1 MKRPLMLHAPTGTIT
16 FLFSDIE
23 GSSKLWERQPTA
35 MRSDLA
41 QHDRLLREAF
51 ERNRGFIFKTVGDAF
66 CVAFDAA
73 QDALRGAEQA
83 QRALHATRWACATDI
98 KVRMALHT
106 GTAELRDDD
115 YFGQALNRVARIL
128 ASAHGGQVLLSLP
141 TEELVRD
148 HLSDG
153 VHLRALGEHRLRD
166 LSRPEHLFQLTTID
180 LPSDFPALRTLECAP
195 NNLPFQLSSFVGRE
209 HELAEVKRLLGCTR
223 LLTLTGSGGI
233 GKTRLSLQAAGE
245 LLDRFPDGIR
255 FAEFAAITDSG
266 IVIES
271 VAAALNLRRESD
283 HALVATLSSFICKK
297 CLLLIFDNCE
307 HVIAASADLAE
318 ALLRSCPQL
327 HILATSREPLGIAGE
342 KAWPLSPLSLP
353 DRWQEVAGEP
363 ETTEQL
369 TQFESIQLF
378 VDRATAVCPTFQLS
392 PDNLHLAAQICCRLD
407 GIPLAIELAAARLR
421 VLSAR
426 QIVERLDERFHL
438 LTTGSRTAVP
448 RQQTL
453 RALIDWSHDLLSE
466 PERTLFRRL
475 SAFAQGRTLDAI
487 EAVCSGDGL
496 QRSQIMD
503 LLGRLVDKSLVHV
516 EKPSQHDARYFILES
531 IWGYAS
537 EKLIESGEHETF
549 HRRHLDYFVAA
560 CENAIPHLRGPKQ
573 WEGIERTS
581 LEETNLRYAVET
593 SLTVPG
599 EAAKGLRLWTSIER
613 YIEVR
618 GLFRE
623 GRAQIDRLLA
633 HPENLARD
641 AVRAQGLAAAGRLAW
656 IADDMPEA
664 HIRHGDALVL
674 FRELGD
680 LRGVAQALADLAFL
694 AVETKD
700 LPCAAILLDEA
711 VALAGEVADARLTA
725 HVQHVRAA
733 LCAVEGNFARALAL
747 EVESLAIYL
756 DLDDAWQWT
765 ILAWGVGVNAMVLGQ
780 HSMAREHL
788 AQSLSGGLVVGNR
801 WGTTY
806 QLDAFATLAVA
817 EHDYERAARLF
828 GASEAQRTRLG
839 LVPHAPDHPA
849 LRAVMIAAPDF
860 AGSNIDTARREGHDL
875 GSDAAVALA
884 LLHSDSFNPGK
895 YNESNSPQR

>member
-1 MKRPLMLHAPTGTIT
+1 MKRPPLLHPPTGTIT

-41 QHDRLLREAF
+41 QHDRLLRNAF
-51 ERNRGFIFKTVGDAF
+51 EENGGFIFKTVGDAF

-73 QDALRGAEQA
+73 QHALRGAKQA
-83 QRALHATRWACATDI
+83 QRALHATRWECASGI

-115 YFGQALNRVARIL
+115 YFGQALNRVSRIL

-148 HLSDG
+148 HLSEG
-153 VHLRALGEHRLRD
+153 LHLRALGEHRLRD
-166 LSRPEHLFQLTTID
+166 LARSEHLFQLTAID
-180 LPSDFPALRTLECAP
+180 LPSDFPPLRSLECAP
-195 NNLPFQLSSFVGRE
+195 NNLPLQLTSFVGRE

-233 GKTRLSLQAAGE
+233 GKTRLSLQAAAE
-245 LLDRFPDGIR
+245 LHDQFPNGIR

-266 IVIES
+266 IVVDS
-271 VAAALNLRRESD
+271 VAAALDLRRESEQ
-283 HALVATLSSFICKK
+283 ALIATLSRFICKK

-307 HVIAASADLAE
+307 HVITASADLAE
-318 ALLRSCPQL
+318 ALLRTCPQL

-342 KAWPLSPLSLP
+342 RAWPLPPLSLP
-353 DRWQEVAGEP
+353 DHRHQIPCESAVV
-363 ETTEQL
+363 EQL
-369 TQFESIQLF
+369 TQFESVRLF
-378 VDRATAVCPTFQLS
+378 LDRATAVSPSFLLS
-392 PDNLHLAAQICCRLD
+392 PDNLHLVAQICCRLD

-421 VLSAR
+421 VLTAR

-475 SAFAQGRTLDAI
+475 AAFAQGRTLEAI
-487 EAVCSGDGL
+487 EAVCAGDDL

-503 LLGRLVDKSLVHV
+503 LLARLVDKSLVQV
-516 EKPSQHDARYFILES
+516 EKPSQRDARYFMLES

-537 EKLIESGEHETF
+537 EKLAEAGEHDHF
-549 HRRHLDYFVAA
+549 RRRHLDYFAGVCDNAA
-560 CENAIPHLRGPKQ
+560 PHLLGPKQ
-573 WEGIERTS
+573 WEYLERMAF
-581 LEETNLRYAVET
+581 EETNLRYAVET
-593 SLTVPG
+593 SLNLPG

-618 GLFRE
+618 GHFRE
-623 GRAQIDRLLA
+623 GRAQLDKLLA
-633 HPENLARD
+633 HPENAARD
-641 AVRAQGLAAAGRLAW
+641 SIRAYGLAAAGRLAW
-656 IADDMPEA
+656 VADDMPEA
-664 HIRHGDALVL
+664 HTRHSEALTI

-694 AVETKD
+694 ALDTQD

-711 VALAGEVADARLTA
+711 VSLADQVADARLTA
-725 HVQHVRAA
+725 HVQHVRAV
-733 LCAVEGNFARALAL
+733 LCAVEGNFVQALAL

-780 HSMAREHL
+780 HAMSREHL

-801 WGTTY
+801 WGMTY
-806 QLDAFATLAVA
+806 QLDAFATLAIA
-817 EHDYERAARLF
+817 ERDFERAARLF
-828 GASEAQRTRLG
+828 GASETQRTRLG
-839 LVPHAPDHPA
+839 LVPHAPEHPA
-849 LRAVMIAAPDF
+849 LKAVMTAAPDLT
-860 AGSNIDTARREGHDL
+860 GSNIEAARCEGLDL
-875 GSDAAVALA
+875 GFDAAVALA
-884 LLHSDSFNPGK
+884 LHSDSFTPTNPK
-895 YNESNSPQR
+895 